1 MNPDRFSDDIIGHIE
16 SVANGELANAITY
29 QNGYVTEERA
39 KAFSYFDGEPYGNE
53 VPGQSQVVT
62 RDVMETVLWCM
73 PSLMRI
79 FMGGDDVVKFD
90 PRQEEDEQAADQA
103 TEWANHV
110 FRQQNEGFQILY
122 DMFFDALLQ
131 KNGVAKVWYDDRK
144 VSEEAKYRGLSA
156 EGVALH
162 QSQGWIIKDITKRVD
177 ETTLPGGLQGK
188 QALIDAQAQGFQP
201 AYIFDVTF
209 ERDRD
214 KSQVCIESVPP
225 EEILVSRNSRG
236 ISEDT
241 GGIFHRRRM
250 MISDLI
256 AEGYDPDDVWSL
268 ASDDDTVS
276 DTPEALARY
285 EDQGFEGNAYPTDD
299 SARYVWVTD
308 CYVLVDTDDDGRAEL
323 RKVTLG
329 GASDGN
335 GQILIHPEHGAAPRV
350 EVIPFAGV
358 TSIPIPHRYYGL
370 SLADI
375 VMDLQL
381 IHSTI
386 LRQSLQSLYLANNPR
401 MFAQG
406 NVNYADLLTS
416 RAGGVVRGDVGS
428 NVTPLVSPHV
438 GQASAPMIEY
448 IDRKRMARTGVN
460 KFGVGLDANKLQNE
474 SATAAMQQSEA
485 SNERIELIARIF
497 AETGVKRLFW
507 LIMHCGSMYSTKP
520 QMIRLRD
527 KFVEVNPREWRDRF
541 DMSARVGL
549 GTGNKDR
556 QVQSLT
562 MLGQLLMTLKQDP
575 AMASMVTPSKVY
587 NFVEDVVESSGLKRV
602 ERYLEDP
609 AEIKPPEPQPNPEM
623 MKAQAELQMKQQ
635 ESQARLQQSQ
645 QEAQMRAQ
653 SDQQKAQMEAE
664 VARYKA
670 DLDAQQQRENA
681 QLRAAVDREVATNK
695 LALERDKL
703 NMEHEYRMR
712 EMAAETQLERE
723 KMAAGS
729 RDGQGNIN
737 LSD

>member
-1 MNPDRFSDDIIGHIE
+1 MNADRFSDDIIGHIE

-90 PRQEEDEQAADQA
+90 PRQEADEEAAEQA
-103 TEWANHV
+103 TEWANYV
-110 FRQQNEGFQILY
+110 FRQQNNGFQILY

-131 KNGVAKVWYDDRK
+131 KNGVVKVWWDDRK
-144 VSEEAKYRGLSA
+144 VAEEAKYYGLSA
-156 EGVALH
+156 AGVAFH
-162 QSQGWIIKDITKRVD
+162 QSQGWKIKDIRKYVD
-177 ETTLPGGLQGK
+177 ETTLPGGLQGE
-188 QALIDAQAQGFQP
+188 QALLEAQAQGFQP
-201 AYIFDVTF
+201 TYQFDVTF
-209 ERDRD
+209 ERDQD
-214 KSQVCIESVPP
+214 KSQVCVESVPP
-225 EEILVSRNSRG
+225 EEFLVSRNSRG

-241 GGIFHRRRM
+241 GGVFHKRRI

-256 AEGYDPDDVWSL
+256 AEGYDPDDVMSIS
-268 ASDDDTVS
+268 SDDDTIAS
-276 DTPEALARY
+276 TPEAQARY
-285 EDQGFEGNAYPTDD
+285 EDQGYEGNTYPTDD
-299 SARYVWVTD
+299 TARYVWVTD

-323 RKVTLG
+323 RKVTLA

-350 EVIPFAGV
+350 EVIPFASI
-358 TSIPIPHRYYGL
+358 TSVPIPHRYYGL

-406 NVNYADLLTS
+406 EVNYADLLTS
-416 RAGGVVRGDVGS
+416 RAGGVVRGAVGS
-428 NVTPLVSPHV
+428 AVTPLISPHV

-497 AETGVKRLFW
+497 AETGVKRIFW
-507 LIMHCGSMYSTKP
+507 LIMHCGSQYSTKK
-520 QMIRLRD
+520 QTIRLRD
-527 KFVEVNPREWRDRF
+527 KYVEINPRQWRDRF

-556 QVQSLT
+556 QVQSLN
-562 MLGQLLMTLKQDP
+562 MLGQLLMALKQDP
-575 AMASMVTPSKVY
+575 ETRPMVTPGKVY

-609 AEIKPPEPQPNPEM
+609 AQIQPPEPQPNPEA

-635 ESQARLQQSQ
+635 EAQARLQQSQ
-645 QEAQMRAQ
+645 QEAQQRAQ
-653 SDQQKAQMEAE
+653 SDQMKAQMDAE

-670 DLDAQQQRENA
+670 DLEAQQARANA
-681 QLRAAVDREVATNK
+681 ELQAAVDREVAANK
-695 LALERDKL
+695 LQFEYAKMQAD
-703 NMEHEYRMR
+703 HEYRMR
-712 EMAAETQLERE
+712 EMAAEKELERE
-723 KMAAGS
+723 KMRAGS
-729 RDGQGNIN
+729 PDGQGNIN
-737 LSD
+737 ISD